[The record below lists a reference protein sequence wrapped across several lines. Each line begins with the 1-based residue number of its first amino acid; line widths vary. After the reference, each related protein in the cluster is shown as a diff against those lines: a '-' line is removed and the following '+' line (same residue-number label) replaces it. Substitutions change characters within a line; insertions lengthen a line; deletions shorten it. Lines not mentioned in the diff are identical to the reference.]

1 MVGLDFQL
9 KEINSFNNIYI
20 YIKSLYM
27 KKLKQFYLK
36 NEQTI
41 LFSSVI
47 IYLSSLLFILNNL
60 EWKEILWMVQFIGL
74 GSLLVIKGKQK
85 GWKWY

>member
-1 MVGLDFQL
+1 
-9 KEINSFNNIYI
+9 
-20 YIKSLYM
+20 M

-47 IYLSSLLFILNNL
+47 IYLSSLLFILNNS
-60 EWKEILWMVQFIGL
+60 EWKETLWIIQFMGL
-74 GSLLVIKGKQK
+74 GLLLFFRGKQK
-85 GWKWY
+85 NWKWPRRP

>member
-85 GWKWY
+85 GWKW

>member
-1 MVGLDFQL
+1 
-9 KEINSFNNIYI
+9 
-20 YIKSLYM
+20 M

-47 IYLSSLLFILNNL
+47 IYLSSLLFILNNS
-60 EWKEILWMVQFIGL
+60 EWKEILWIIQFMGL
-74 GSLLVIKGKQK
+74 GLLLVFKGKQK
-85 GWKWY
+85 KWKWY